1 MTQFAS
7 ALSTPFRPPVRLA
20 SAGNHVDG
28 SLGWPALVVLGLVVV
43 LAALVSL
50 AHLTH
55 RRQEPRGLAARHGR
69 AGESAP
75 ATTAD
80 GEATPPAGPADA
92 DADDRSPPT
101 TADSATPLRDAAAER
116 NQPLQ

>member
-7 ALSTPFRPPVRLA
+7 ALSTPFRLPVRLA

-75 ATTAD
+75 ATTD
-80 GEATPPAGPADA
+80 GAATPPAGPADA
-92 DADDRSPPT
+92 EDRSPPT
-101 TADSATPLRDAAAER
+101 TADSATPLRDDAAAER